1 MRLVVPRTAEPQP
14 SDARLIRLAEF
25 LGIPCELVS
34 VEELLHAAPAERRS
48 RARADCLLVNPW
60 VVKEWTGGVMRDD
73 FAIGLTSR
81 FPHLLIHAFTPDPF
95 CDRLVKALSRG
106 EVASV
111 RRIVAGE
118 SYEVGSNTQDLCG
131 PFSGL
136 SLGPANAIND
146 YVFSLGP
153 ASDAVRAAICIGGS
167 PFMAVAK
174 RETAEM
180 IFLGSADTLDIDC
193 KVGNLPLSE
202 YFSRFV
208 PQAMAL
214 RYIFR
219 EECWHPRDNFASFIL
234 DDPLLQPKYGY
245 LDFSSLLNLMKEYDF
260 ATTVAFIPHNY
271 RRSSR
276 RTVEMFRQNSDR
288 LAICFHGNDHTAGEF
303 VSADSYRLNTMLRIA
318 EARMSFHAHAT
329 ALRCPKV
336 MVFPHDE
343 FSVEA
348 LRILKLHSFLA
359 AVGPHHP
366 VGRRVNLTVRE
377 LAQPAILRHGEF
389 PLFLRTNAEYAR
401 KQDIAFGLFFGRPAF
416 IAGHHDM
423 FKRPAALIEAVLM
436 INSIAPGIRWCGL
449 GTAIIN
455 SGLRRKTA
463 DDEYRIRAYSSAVH
477 LANDRDSLQRVALEW
492 KHSVEC
498 PPVDHILRDGAPDRS
513 FQVEGSA
520 VRFSAELDPHSS
532 VTVSVIY
539 RNDLASQER
548 LGLRWDAKVL
558 IRRKLSEVRDKY
570 VSKNRY
576 ALSLYRRLR
585 HWLLARRRPSAHG
598 SEPAPCHL
606 VNTSGSDDI
615 L

>member
-1 MRLVVPRTAEPQP
+1 MKLVVPRTGEPQP
-14 SDARLIRLAEF
+14 SDARLIRLAEY
-25 LGIPCELVS
+25 LGIACELVS
-34 VEELLHAAPAERRS
+34 VEKLLHAAPAETGS
-48 RARADCLLVNPW
+48 RAQAECLVVNPW
-60 VVKEWTGGVMRDD
+60 VLKESTGGVLRED
-73 FAIGLTSR
+73 FALRLASR

-95 CDRLVKALSRG
+95 CDRLVKALCGS
-106 EVASV
+106 ETASV
-111 RRIVAGE
+111 RRIAGSGE
-118 SYEVGSNTQDLCG
+118 PYEIGPNTRDLCG

-136 SLGPANAIND
+136 SLGPASAAND

-180 IFLGSADTLDIDC
+180 LFLGSADTWDIDREA
-193 KVGNLPLSE
+193 GDLPMSE

-219 EECWHPRDNFASFIL
+219 EECWHPLENFASFIL

-245 LDFSSLLNLMKEYDF
+245 LDFGSLLNLMKEYDF

-276 RTVEMFRQNSDR
+276 RTVEMFRRNSDR

-303 VSADSYRLNTMLRIA
+303 VSADSDRLNTMLRIA

-336 MVFPHDE
+336 MVFPHDD

-348 LRILKLHSFLA
+348 LRVLKSRSFLA
-359 AVGPHHP
+359 AVNGPPHP
-366 VGRRVNLTVRE
+366 AGRRVNLTLRE

-389 PLFLRTNAEYAR
+389 PLFPRTNAEYAR

-416 IAGHHDM
+416 IAGHHDV

-449 GTAIIN
+449 EMAIIN
-455 SGLRRKTA
+455 SALRRKTPDGA
-463 DDEYRIRAYSSAVH
+463 YSVRAYSSAVR
-477 LANDRDSLQRVALEW
+477 LANDRDSMQRFAVEW

-498 PPVDHILRDGAPDRS
+498 PPVDHILRDGVPDRS

-520 VRFSAELDPHSS
+520 VRLSADLDPHSS

-539 RNDLASQER
+539 RNDFASQER
-548 LGLRWDAKVL
+548 LGFRWDAKAL
-558 IRRKLSEVRDKY
+558 IRRRLSEVRDKY

-576 ALSLYRRLR
+576 ALGLHGRVR
-585 HWLLARRRPSAHG
+585 HWLLARRGPSARQ
-598 SEPAPCHL
+598 
-606 VNTSGSDDI
+606 
-615 L
+615 